1 MRRFPTILTAG
12 LEKAWKRP
20 VALLACV
27 ALLITAADLAM
38 MAAHRSHQTAH
49 RVSLVDAIRP
59 SHLDA
64 ARASAADHPFSTGA
78 TGSPQVTGWGLFPL
92 RWSTLTLPFGAEDGG
107 RTNLRPCLTGLRS
120 R

>member
-38 MAAHRSHQTAH
+38 MAAHRSHQTVH
-49 RVSLVDAIRP
+49 RVSLADVPR
-59 SHLDA
+59 SFHRGA
-64 ARASAADHPFSTGA
+64 AGASAADHPFSTGA